1 MNRSDPQRSRF
12 TCPAEARLSI
22 GQQVALA
29 LLTLAIWGATHR
41 YSGLWHDGVL
51 YAGQALHRLY
61 PDRFVGDLF
70 FVHGSQDSFSVFG
83 PLYAAL
89 ARAVGINAASL
100 ILTATAQC
108 AWLVAAAMLARRVFP
123 GVLFWVALL
132 AIVSLPRIYG
142 ADEVF
147 SYAETFATARVL
159 AEPLV
164 LAGLACLFGG
174 RRLAG
179 NFLLVGAALFH
190 PVMAFPGVA
199 VAFAMQASFRT
210 VLVAS
215 ACALLS
221 IPLLARGIPDI
232 GEPFRTMDPL
242 WYGISM
248 ERSPFIF
255 LERWQLAELLPP
267 MVWAATLFLAGAM
280 SHGVARRFWFAVLY
294 AGVLGFALAV
304 MAEAWPIALLVQ
316 MQPWRSAWL
325 LQVCGIFAAIWLI
338 PVLWSQGSFGRLV
351 LLALTAC
358 WFAGG
363 ELGLFAG
370 AVLAVCYPALARRQA
385 LVELLGRYYRV
396 ISAGFVVAC
405 LPELLIVSQELLG
418 AFSAVFIEALTAFR
432 HAGGGLAIE
441 QPRAFW
447 LTLGAAGLL
456 TILNGWREPVF
467 RVLGCL
473 TVALAILVSGL
484 SWDASI
490 GVGYRSL
497 RPFAEPPAAL
507 REAIPPRSLTYWE
520 GGQEYLWFALG
531 RPSYASHQQ
540 AAGVIFSL
548 HTALEAQRRLNSV
561 VRLGTPDGRLQWR
574 PLSVEKT
581 SEGALAPIPAQALV
595 AVCQDPILD
604 HVVLRRPLR
613 GEPSAEPLA
622 VIPVILHK
630 GTPPV
635 SYHVFECR
643 RLRQRSIPCSSNC

>member
-1 MNRSDPQRSRF
+1 M
-12 TCPAEARLSI
+12 
-22 GQQVALA
+22 V
-29 LLTLAIWGATHR
+29 LLVLAIWSATHR

-70 FVHGSQDSFSVFG
+70 FVYGSQDSFSVFG
-83 PLYAAL
+83 PLYAVL

-100 ILTATAQC
+100 VLTATAQC
-108 AWLVAAAMLARRVFP
+108 AWLIAAAMLARRVFP
-123 GVLFWVALL
+123 GVLFWVSLV
-132 AIVSLPRIYG
+132 AIVGLPRIYG

-174 RRLAG
+174 RRIAG
-179 NFLLVGAALFH
+179 NLLLLGAVLFH

-199 VAFAMQASFRT
+199 VAFAMQVPYRT
-210 VLVAS
+210 VLAAS

-221 IPLLARGIPDI
+221 IPLLALGIPDI
-232 GEPFRTMDPL
+232 GEAFRTMDPL

-255 LERWQLAELLPP
+255 LGRWQLAELVQPV
-267 MVWAATLFLAGAM
+267 VWAAVLFLAGTM
-280 SHGVARRFWFAVLY
+280 SHGTARRFWFAVVY
-294 AGVLGFALAV
+294 AAALGFALAA

-325 LQVCGIFAAIWLI
+325 LQVCGIFAALWLI
-338 PVLWSQGSFGRLV
+338 PVLWSQSSFGRLV
-351 LLALTAC
+351 LVAVTAC

-363 ELGLFAG
+363 TPGLFAG
-370 AVLAVCYPALARRQA
+370 ALLAASYPVLARRQA
-385 LVELLGRYYRV
+385 LVDLPRRYYQV
-396 ISAGFVVAC
+396 ISAGFAVVC
-405 LPELLIVSQELLG
+405 LPELMIVLRELLG
-418 AFSAVFIEALTAFR
+418 AFGTVFIDAVAAFSTTR
-432 HAGGGLAIE
+432 GGLAIE
-441 QPRAFW
+441 QPRVFW
-447 LTLGAAGLL
+447 LTLAGVSLL
-456 TILNGWREPVF
+456 MILNGWREPVF

-507 REAIPPRSLTYWE
+507 RDAIPPGSLTYWE
-520 GGQEYLWFALG
+520 GGQDYLWFALG

-548 HTALEAQRRLNSV
+548 RTALEAQRRLNSV
-561 VRLGTPDGRLQWR
+561 VRLGTPDGRLQWH
-574 PLSVEKT
+574 PLSLEKT
-581 SEGALAPIPAQALV
+581 SEGALAPVPAQLW
-595 AVCQDPILD
+595 
-604 HVVLRRPLR
+604 
-613 GEPSAEPLA
+613 
-622 VIPVILHK
+622 
-630 GTPPV
+630 
-635 SYHVFECR
+635 
-643 RLRQRSIPCSSNC
+643 